1 MGSSGEEEE
10 EQLIQMVRDFI
21 ELGGGSTKPTSPS
34 SSQSPKFHHK
44 STFSTLQDILTRV
57 TDAETE
63 ILEKIL
69 IYLKDM
75 EVVEQT
81 HNLKKLIVKRL
92 RRDGFEASICRTS
105 WVATFGRPSV
115 FEFTGDY
122 EYIDVMMKDNNG
134 GTGTIERVRL
144 IVDMD
149 FRSQFELARPTST
162 YSELSTSLPS
172 IFVGSEEKLMKIIPL
187 LCSATEQ
194 SLRESRLH
202 IPPWRKASY
211 MQSKW
216 LSENCQKISLFPE

>member
-10 EQLIQMVRDFI
+10 KLIQMVRDFI

-105 WVATFGRPSV
+105 WVATFGGPS
-115 FEFTGDY
+115 GDY
-122 EYIDVMMKDNNG
+122 EYIDVMMKENNC

-149 FRSQFELARPTST
+149 FRSQFDLARPTSA
-162 YSELSTSLPS
+162 YSELSISLPS

-187 LCSATEQ
+187 LCSAAKQ
-194 SLRESRLH
+194 SLRESGLH